1 MSTFLFDK
9 IIFGP
14 VHSRRLGVSLG
25 VNLLPINKKICTY
38 DCIYCECGFNGDHA
52 TAIPQMP
59 KREEVSRELEEV
71 LSDMKAKDKAPNVIT
86 FAGNGEP
93 TIHKDFAAIIDDTIA
108 LRNKYFPDARIAV
121 LSNATMTHKPSVF
134 EALIKVDDNILKL
147 DSGLEETIRL
157 LDRPQAAFTL
167 SGLVNNLRKFEG
179 QLIIQTMFVRGLY
192 NGKEV
197 DNTTNE
203 DVAAWL
209 KLLKEI
215 GPKSVMIYTIERD
228 TPVEGLDK
236 VPLQVLKQIA
246 QQVEEIG
253 IPAQV
258 SG

>member
-59 KREEVSRELEEV
+59 KREDVSRELEEV
-71 LSDMKAKDKAPNVIT
+71 LRDMKAKAKAPNVIT

-108 LRNKYFPDARIAV
+108 LRDIYSPDARIAV

-134 EALIKVDDNILKL
+134 EALKKVDDNILKL

-157 LDRPQAAFTL
+157 LDRPQGAFTL
-167 SGLVNNLRKFEG
+167 DGLVDNLRRFEG
-179 QLIIQTMFVRGLY
+179 QLTIQTMFVRGLFD
-192 NGKEV
+192 GKEV

-209 KLLKEI
+209 KLLKDI

-228 TPVEGLDK
+228 TPVEGLVK

-246 QQVEEIG
+246 QRVEEIG

>member
-59 KREEVSRELEEV
+59 KRDQVSRELEEV
-71 LSDMKAKDKAPNVIT
+71 LRDMQLQGKAPNVIT

-121 LSNATMTHKPSVF
+121 LSNASMTHKPSVF
-134 EALIKVDDNILKL
+134 EALKKVDDNILKL

-157 LDRPQAAFTL
+157 LDRPLGAFTL
-167 SGLVNNLRKFEG
+167 SGLVDNLRKFKG

-197 DNTTNE
+197 DNTINE
-203 DVAAWL
+203 DVQAWL
-209 KLLKEI
+209 KLLSEI

-228 TPVEGLDK
+228 TPVEGLVK

-246 QQVEEIG
+246 QRVEEMG
-253 IPAQV
+253 IPTQV